1 MEGIGFI
8 HEKLDI
14 KILILYILNHLPAA
28 VDAQTLSDLVFCDN
42 GIGYFDYSDCLA
54 ELVDTAHITEE
65 GGKYRITEKGSRNV
79 REVASSLPYSVRMKA
94 DRVTEPIAEQMR
106 RAAMIVAQH
115 TNTPEGGCN
124 VHLSLSDGIGRIV
137 SMQLLA
143 ADEAQARTMEH
154 YFKAHAE
161 DVYQT
166 LVRMLTERP
175 ANKSQVEISA
185 FGSSE
190 KGKTKSS
197 R

>member
-1 MEGIGFI
+1 MEGLGFI

-28 VDAQTLSDLVFCDN
+28 VDGQTLSDLVFCDN

-79 REVASSLPYSVRMKA
+79 NEVASSLPYSVRMKA
-94 DRVTEPIAEQMR
+94 DRVTE
-106 RAAMIVAQH
+106 
-115 TNTPEGGCN
+115 
-124 VHLSLSDGIGRIV
+124 IV

-161 DVYQT
+161 DVYQA
-166 LVRMLTERP
+166 LVRLLTE
-175 ANKSQVEISA
+175 
-185 FGSSE
+185 SE
-190 KGKTKSS
+190 EK
-197 R
+197 

>member
-1 MEGIGFI
+1 MEGLGFI

-28 VDAQTLSDLVFCDN
+28 VDGQTLSDLVFCDN

-79 REVASSLPYSVRMKA
+79 NEVASSLPYSVRMKA

-115 TNTPEGGCN
+115 TNTP
-124 VHLSLSDGIGRIV
+124 SR
-137 SMQLLA
+137 LL
-143 ADEAQARTMEH
+143 
-154 YFKAHAE
+154 
-161 DVYQT
+161 
-166 LVRMLTERP
+166 
-175 ANKSQVEISA
+175 
-185 FGSSE
+185 
-190 KGKTKSS
+190 
-197 R
+197 

>member
-1 MEGIGFI
+1 M
-8 HEKLDI
+8 
-14 KILILYILNHLPAA
+14 
-28 VDAQTLSDLVFCDN
+28 DAQTLSDLVFCDN
-42 GIGYFDYSDCLA
+42 GIGYFDYADCLA
-54 ELVDTAHITEE
+54 DLVDTAHITEE

-166 LVRMLTERP
+166 LVRMLTESEE
-175 ANKSQVEISA
+175 NKSIKEHLHPR
-185 FGSSE
+185 GL
-190 KGKTKSS
+190 
-197 R
+197 

>member
-1 MEGIGFI
+1 MEGLGFI

-28 VDAQTLSDLVFCDN
+28 VDGQTLSDLVFCDN

-79 REVASSLPYSVRMKA
+79 NEVASSLPYSVRMKA

-124 VHLSLSDGIGRIV
+124 VHLALSDGIGQVTRRRR
-137 SMQLLA
+137 
-143 ADEAQARTMEH
+143 ARWSTILRHTRRMSIRH
-154 YFKAHAE
+154 SCVCSQKA
-161 DVYQT
+161 
-166 LVRMLTERP
+166 R
-175 ANKSQVEISA
+175 KSNRHEYLHP
-185 FGSSE
+185 
-190 KGKTKSS
+190 
-197 R
+197 

>member
-1 MEGIGFI
+1 MEGLGFI

-28 VDAQTLSDLVFCDN
+28 VDGQTLSDLVFCDN

-79 REVASSLPYSVRMKA
+79 NEVASSLPYSVRMKA

-115 TNTPEGGCN
+115 ANTPAGAMYT
-124 VHLSLSDGIGRIV
+124 SRSRTASGR
-137 SMQLLA
+137 SSPCSFWQPTRRRR
-143 ADEAQARTMEH
+143 ARWSTILRHTRRMSIRH
-154 YFKAHAE
+154 SCVCSQKA
-161 DVYQT
+161 
-166 LVRMLTERP
+166 R
-175 ANKSQVEISA
+175 KSNRHEYLHP
-185 FGSSE
+185 
-190 KGKTKSS
+190 
-197 R
+197 

>member
-1 MEGIGFI
+1 MEGLGFI

-65 GGKYRITEKGSRNV
+65 GGKYRIYNHFQQKKTE
-79 REVASSLPYSVRMKA
+79 KA

-166 LVRMLTERP
+166 LVRMLTESEE
-175 ANKSQVEISA
+175 NKA
-185 FGSSE
+185 
-190 KGKTKSS
+190 
-197 R
+197 

>member
-1 MEGIGFI
+1 MEGLGFI

-94 DRVTEPIAEQMR
+94 DRV
-106 RAAMIVAQH
+106 AQH

-166 LVRMLTERP
+166 LVRMLTESEE
-175 ANKSQVEISA
+175 NKA
-185 FGSSE
+185 
-190 KGKTKSS
+190 
-197 R
+197 

>member
-79 REVASSLPYSVRMKA
+79 NEVASSLPYSVRMKA

-106 RAAMIVAQH
+106 CHDRRAAYEHAGGRVQC
-115 TNTPEGGCN
+115 TPRARGRHRADRLHAAPGC
-124 VHLSLSDGIGRIV
+124 R
-137 SMQLLA
+137 
-143 ADEAQARTMEH
+143 
-154 YFKAHAE
+154 
-161 DVYQT
+161 
-166 LVRMLTERP
+166 
-175 ANKSQVEISA
+175 
-185 FGSSE
+185 
-190 KGKTKSS
+190 
-197 R
+197 

>member
-1 MEGIGFI
+1 MEGLGFI

-124 VHLSLSDGIGRIV
+124 VHLSFGRDRPDRFHADPSRRRGAGAHDGA
-137 SMQLLA
+137 L
-143 ADEAQARTMEH
+143 
-154 YFKAHAE
+154 F
-161 DVYQT
+161 
-166 LVRMLTERP
+166 
-175 ANKSQVEISA
+175 
-185 FGSSE
+185 
-190 KGKTKSS
+190 
-197 R
+197 

>member
-1 MEGIGFI
+1 MEGLGFI

-94 DRVTEPIAEQMR
+94 DRVKEPIAEQMR

-124 VHLSLSDGIGRIV
+124 VHLFRTGSAGSFPCSCWLPTRRRR
-137 SMQLLA
+137 
-143 ADEAQARTMEH
+143 ARWSTILRHTRRMSIRRSCVCSQ
-154 YFKAHAE
+154 KA
-161 DVYQT
+161 
-166 LVRMLTERP
+166 R
-175 ANKSQVEISA
+175 
-185 FGSSE
+185 
-190 KGKTKSS
+190 KTKHEHLYP
-197 R
+197 RGL

>member
-1 MEGIGFI
+1 MEGLGFI

-42 GIGYFDYSDCLA
+42 GIGYFDYADCLA
-54 ELVDTAHITEE
+54 DLVDTAHITEE
-65 GGKYRITEKGSRNV
+65 GSRNV

-166 LVRMLTERP
+166 LVRMLTESEE
-175 ANKSQVEISA
+175 NKA
-185 FGSSE
+185 
-190 KGKTKSS
+190 
-197 R
+197 

>member
-1 MEGIGFI
+1 MEGLGFI

-28 VDAQTLSDLVFCDN
+28 VDGQTLSDLVFCDN

-79 REVASSLPYSVRMKA
+79 NEVASSLPYSVRMKA

-106 RAAMIVAQH
+106 RAAIA
-115 TNTPEGGCN
+115 
-124 VHLSLSDGIGRIV
+124 LSDGIGQIV

-161 DVYQT
+161 DVYQA
-166 LVRMLTERP
+166 LVRLLTE
-175 ANKSQVEISA
+175 
-185 FGSSE
+185 SE
-190 KGKTKSS
+190 EK
-197 R
+197 

>member
-1 MEGIGFI
+1 MEGLGFI

-42 GIGYFDYSDCLA
+42 G
-54 ELVDTAHITEE
+54 ITEE

-166 LVRMLTERP
+166 LVRMLTESEE
-175 ANKSQVEISA
+175 NKA
-185 FGSSE
+185 
-190 KGKTKSS
+190 
-197 R
+197 

>member
-1 MEGIGFI
+1 MEGLGFI

-28 VDAQTLSDLVFCDN
+28 VDAQ
-42 GIGYFDYSDCLA
+42 
-54 ELVDTAHITEE
+54 
-65 GGKYRITEKGSRNV
+65 TEKGSRNV

-166 LVRMLTERP
+166 LVRMLTESEE
-175 ANKSQVEISA
+175 NKA
-185 FGSSE
+185 
-190 KGKTKSS
+190 
-197 R
+197 

>member
-1 MEGIGFI
+1 MEGLGFI

-137 SMQLLA
+137 SMLPMRRRR
-143 ADEAQARTMEH
+143 ARWSTILRHTRRMSIRRSCVCLQ
-154 YFKAHAE
+154 KA
-161 DVYQT
+161 
-166 LVRMLTERP
+166 R
-175 ANKSQVEISA
+175 
-185 FGSSE
+185 
-190 KGKTKSS
+190 KTKHEHLHP
-197 R
+197 RGL

>member
-54 ELVDTAHITEE
+54 ELVDTAHITE
-65 GGKYRITEKGSRNV
+65 KGSRNV
-79 REVASSLPYSVRMKA
+79 NEVASSLPYSVRMKA

-124 VHLSLSDGIGRIV
+124 VHLALSDGIGQIV

-161 DVYQT
+161 DVYQA
-166 LVRMLTERP
+166 LVRMLTESEE
-175 ANKSQVEISA
+175 NKA
-185 FGSSE
+185 
-190 KGKTKSS
+190 
-197 R
+197 

>member
-1 MEGIGFI
+1 MEGLGFI

-42 GIGYFDYSDCLA
+42 GIGYFDYADCLA
-54 ELVDTAHITEE
+54 DLVDTAHITEE

-115 TNTPEGGCN
+115 TNTPA
-124 VHLSLSDGIGRIV
+124 DGIGRIV

-166 LVRMLTERP
+166 LVRMLTESEE
-175 ANKSQVEISA
+175 NKA
-185 FGSSE
+185 
-190 KGKTKSS
+190 
-197 R
+197 

>member
-1 MEGIGFI
+1 MEGLGFI

-28 VDAQTLSDLVFCDN
+28 VDGQTLSDLVFCDN

-79 REVASSLPYSVRMKA
+79 NEVASSLPYSVRMKA

-124 VHLSLSDGIGRIV
+124 VHLALSGRP
-137 SMQLLA
+137 SGRSSPMQLLA

-161 DVYQT
+161 DVYQA
-166 LVRMLTERP
+166 LVRLLTE
-175 ANKSQVEISA
+175 
-185 FGSSE
+185 SE
-190 KGKTKSS
+190 EK
-197 R
+197 

>member
-1 MEGIGFI
+1 MCLLLKTLYTKRFPRYNHILSQVGGAQWKALGFI

-79 REVASSLPYSVRMKA
+79 NEVASSLPYSVRMKA

-124 VHLSLSDGIGRIV
+124 VHLALSDGHWADR
-137 SMQLLA
+137 LHA
-143 ADEAQARTMEH
+143 APGCR
-154 YFKAHAE
+154 
-161 DVYQT
+161 
-166 LVRMLTERP
+166 
-175 ANKSQVEISA
+175 
-185 FGSSE
+185 
-190 KGKTKSS
+190 
-197 R
+197 